1 MKKNRP
7 KVALVWLKRDL
18 RWFDHEP
25 ISAAIRSGYPV
36 VLWYNFEPILL
47 DDKHYSARHWHFVVE
62 SLKDF
67 DGFLQT
73 MDTHVLQ
80 MYGSVSENFTRIA
93 ETFEITGVYSYR
105 ETGLKITFDRDKEF
119 ARMMVQ
125 NNIPWAEFNTNGVE
139 RGLKHRIGWRDRWE
153 AFMES
158 SVSNPSWSQKAVV
171 CSSIFS
177 QVENKM
183 NLLMLPEDRSVD
195 RQKGGRNMGLRYLNS
210 FLNERYKNYNK
221 HISKPLD
228 SRISCS
234 RLSPYIAFG
243 CLSVKEVFHATARA
257 YKNAKPKRSLS
268 SFRSRLRWQA
278 HFIQKFEMEDRME
291 FEPVN
296 RGYLALNKPI
306 NSTFL
311 EAWEKGLTGVPLVDA
326 AMRCLNTTGYLN
338 FRMRALLVSFATHHL
353 WLPWQAISPH
363 LARQFLDFEPGIH
376 YPQLQMQAGETGIN
390 QIRIYSPISNSVKH
404 DPDVIFILKWVPE
417 LDKLPQAL
425 VHNPVELTPMD
436 EIFYDYKKGIDYPNP
451 IVDIDQSRKE
461 ASEKLYR
468 LQKEI
473 SVISDAKRV
482 LSKHTLPNRDAFS

>member
-25 ISAAIRSGYPV
+25 ISVAIRSGYPV
-36 VLWYNFEPILL
+36 VLWYNFEPTLL

-62 SLKDF
+62 SLNDF
-67 DGFLQT
+67 DSFLQT

-183 NLLMLPEDRSVD
+183 KRT
-195 RQKGGRNMGLRYLNS
+195 
-210 FLNERYKNYNK
+210 
-221 HISKPLD
+221 
-228 SRISCS
+228 
-234 RLSPYIAFG
+234 
-243 CLSVKEVFHATARA
+243 VKT
-257 YKNAKPKRSLS
+257 
-268 SFRSRLRWQA
+268 
-278 HFIQKFEMEDRME
+278 I
-291 FEPVN
+291 
-296 RGYLALNKPI
+296 
-306 NSTFL
+306 
-311 EAWEKGLTGVPLVDA
+311 
-326 AMRCLNTTGYLN
+326 
-338 FRMRALLVSFATHHL
+338 
-353 WLPWQAISPH
+353 
-363 LARQFLDFEPGIH
+363 
-376 YPQLQMQAGETGIN
+376 
-390 QIRIYSPISNSVKH
+390 
-404 DPDVIFILKWVPE
+404 
-417 LDKLPQAL
+417 
-425 VHNPVELTPMD
+425 
-436 EIFYDYKKGIDYPNP
+436 
-451 IVDIDQSRKE
+451 
-461 ASEKLYR
+461 
-468 LQKEI
+468 
-473 SVISDAKRV
+473 
-482 LSKHTLPNRDAFS
+482 